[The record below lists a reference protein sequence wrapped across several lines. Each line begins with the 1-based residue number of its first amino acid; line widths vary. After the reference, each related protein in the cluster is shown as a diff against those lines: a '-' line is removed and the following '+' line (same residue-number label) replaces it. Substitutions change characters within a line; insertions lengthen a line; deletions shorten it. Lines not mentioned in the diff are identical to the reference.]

1 MKNITLKKKRDSFP
15 DTGYNSIKREKN
27 YIPPK
32 EVKALEYDIDDVNQR
47 ELAERRRNFA
57 ITRSRSFALPV
68 GLHQSHILPNPSLSS
83 LSRKSSF
90 SSLLSK
96 NDSLG
101 DRTLRKG
108 KLHPG
113 CGWNDKNQLFLVI
126 DSSFSFIIYNAF
138 NFYRTFL
145 WMLRTNGIQL
155 MTKCGQR

>member
-27 YIPPK
+27 YIPAK

-68 GLHQSHILPNPSLSS
+68 GLHQSHLLPNPSLSS

-96 NDSLG
+96 NDSSG
-101 DRTLRKG
+101 DRTLRKV
-108 KLHPG
+108 KPHQSW
-113 CGWNDKNQLFLVI
+113 GWNDKKEMFLVI
-126 DSSFSFIIYNAF
+126 DYSSTFIIYHTF

-145 WMLRTNGIQL
+145 GM
-155 MTKCGQR
+155 

>member
-27 YIPPK
+27 YIPAK

-68 GLHQSHILPNPSLSS
+68 GLHQSHLLPNPSLSS

-96 NDSLG
+96 NDSSG
-101 DRTLRKG
+101 DRTLRKVKPHQG
-108 KLHPG
+108 W
-113 CGWNDKNQLFLVI
+113 GWNDKKEMFLVI
-126 DSSFSFIIYNAF
+126 DYSSTFIIYHTF

-145 WMLRTNGIQL
+145 GM
-155 MTKCGQR
+155 